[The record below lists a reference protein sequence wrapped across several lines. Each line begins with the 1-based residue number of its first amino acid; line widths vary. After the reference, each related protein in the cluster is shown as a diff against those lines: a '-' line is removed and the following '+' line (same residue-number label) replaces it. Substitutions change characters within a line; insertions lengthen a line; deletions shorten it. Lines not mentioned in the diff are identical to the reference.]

1 MTTATTLT
9 RTKSETK
16 AERTTAAALE
26 IIEAQTT
33 QRMEKSERLRQ
44 ARLAPMLAT
53 LVRRWLQAKFVHT
66 DDARLLRPRQA
77 LFDGRP
83 VRTVT
88 VVVQK
93 KHGHQ

>member
-44 ARLAPMLAT
+44 ARLAQET
-53 LVRRWLQAKFVHT
+53 ES
-66 DDARLLRPRQA
+66 
-77 LFDGRP
+77 
-83 VRTVT
+83 RTFT
-88 VVVQK
+88 K
-93 KHGHQ
+93 T